1 MNDRLVI
8 EKNTVALIN
17 EYVTCKEEIE
27 SMSQRNKLLS
37 QMSIDAQNKKKVLKS
52 VLLLI
57 RKRTFELKEKVFKYR
72 KNDFAIQK
80 ELSLILTTYKIK
92 E

>member
-8 EKNTVALIN
+8 EKNTVSLIN
-17 EYVTCKEEIE
+17 EYVTCQEEIE
-27 SMSQRNKLLS
+27 SMSQRLKLLS

-52 VLLLI
+52 ALLLI